1 LNPLRLSQQLLCT
14 KHKLLEWH
22 KTQDRTFNDSK
33 YDSFVNK
40 QKSKPKTPK
49 KKKKKTKKKKKKKK
63 KNSISYVKKLA
74 QKHKI
79 NYKIKSIMC
88 SKISNH

>member
-49 KKKKKTKKKKKKKK
+49 KKKKK
-63 KNSISYVKKLA
+63 NSISYVKKLA

>member
-22 KTQDRTFNDSK
+22 KTQDRTFNGSK

-40 QKSKPKTPK
+40 QKSKPKTQNEK
-49 KKKKKTKKKKKKKK
+49 N
-63 KNSISYVKKLA
+63 NSIQYVKKLA
-74 QKHKI
+74 QKHK
-79 NYKIKSIMC
+79 KTTK
-88 SKISNH
+88 